1 MSFQASIARNRRLL
15 KLFVSTHVLS
25 YRFSRGALGA
35 RFNGLP
41 VLLLTTIGRKS
52 GKPQTVPWFILKDE
66 RQVHHLARAG
76 PLPGWY
82 LNLKNEP
89 DATVQIGPRTIR
101 GSRQRSRPDRKG
113 STLEPWFL
121 RTGTEYQKTYPGPIP
136 LLVLWPIP

>member
-35 RFNGLP
+35 RFHGLP
-41 VLLLTTIGRKS
+41 VLLLATIGRKS
-52 GKPQTVPWFILKDE
+52 GNPQTVPVVYMKDE
-66 RQVHHLARAG
+66 DRFIISPGLVHC
-76 PLPGWY
+76 PGWY

-101 GSRQRSRPDRKG
+101 VRASEADPTERDRLW
-113 STLEPWFL
+113 STVPPYWN
-121 RTGTEYQKTYPGPIP
+121 EYQKTYPGPIP
-136 LLVLWPIP
+136 LLVLRPIP